1 MCEPLSPDY
10 VQSVV
15 IFKRK
20 AAIPENLKK
29 QDSDKSK
36 MDRYERTLRPELI
49 IGEQKAWT
57 EKMELFVTLV
67 SCFQSLTNA
76 TKNST
81 LHFESVLGTPRIS
94 GILLVQKSNLKFKSK
109 IPSHASKISGHYLS

>member
-49 IGEQKAWT
+49 IGEQKA
-57 EKMELFVTLV
+57 
-67 SCFQSLTNA
+67 
-76 TKNST
+76 
-81 LHFESVLGTPRIS
+81 
-94 GILLVQKSNLKFKSK
+94 
-109 IPSHASKISGHYLS
+109 